1 MSRRA
6 APKQASQTRK
16 PNPQAMNRSGSPSM
30 SRLPAALDAGTA
42 LFLGDFRRVPVD
54 LAAARFDELIQI
66 EPQADQPK
74 GKLPRI
80 RGQSERT
87 W

>member
-1 MSRRA
+1 MSRRV

-16 PNPQAMNRSGSPSM
+16 PNRSGSPSM
-30 SRLPAALDAGTA
+30 SRLSAALDAGTA

-54 LAAARFDELIQI
+54 LAAARFDELIKI